1 MNISFKSSDLYR
13 VQEKNCRM
21 GGDIRDF
28 EPTML
33 AELRGMEY

>member
-1 MNISFKSSDLYR
+1 MNISFKRSDLCR
-13 VQEKNCRM
+13 VQEKNCKR

-33 AELRGMEY
+33 AELQGVEY